1 MIENEA
7 IRDNNKISD
16 PFIIP
21 IFRKPNPTFNIL
33 SKVTKKTGSQVVI
46 IPIKSIKKRL
56 NTSFLILNM

>member
-7 IRDNNKISD
+7 IRNNNKISD
-16 PFIIP
+16 AFIIL

-33 SKVTKKTGSQVVI
+33 SKVTKKTGSQVAI
-46 IPIKSIKKRL
+46 TSIKSIKKRL

>member
-16 PFIIP
+16 AFIIP

-33 SKVTKKTGSQVVI
+33 SKVTKKTGSQAVKM
-46 IPIKSIKKRL
+46 PIKSIKKRL
-56 NTSFLILNM
+56 NTFFLILNM

>member
-7 IRDNNKISD
+7 IRNNNKISD
-16 PFIIP
+16 AFIIL

-46 IPIKSIKKRL
+46 TSIKSIKKRL